1 MGGVGPS
8 PLHGGKR
15 SMNIC
20 LDVRYRNESGSS
32 SYINNIVPAILKK
45 DRNNRYFIIKYPKQ
59 KLLFERDV
67 DEVISSPA
75 GTSDVVQLSWT
86 IGFLPFLMRK
96 KKVDIYHAMKMI
108 GPIWPLT
115 KSVVPMH
122 SIYSSYKG
130 QFPLNLKTRVF
141 IYLDGNRVVKRA
153 DHLIA
158 VSDFV
163 GEYLMEEFGI
173 PREKIDVVYH
183 GIDSSFQVYSA
194 ERISP
199 VLKKFNLPAN
209 YVLCVGNVTPVKN
222 HLTAVRAL
230 ANEKNRTDIHL
241 VIAGDLGNAY
251 AQRVRE
257 EIQAHGLSG
266 RVSLL
271 GFVAGT
277 DLISLMSGARLLLF
291 PSLTEGCPVTMLE
304 ALKCGLPIVASK
316 RGGLWDVGKDCCLFV
331 EDPSD
336 DKSFSAHMMNIL
348 NSDAFRDEMQ
358 KKALR
363 KASEFTWEKAAE
375 AHIRSY
381 EMVGESPCRRVE
393 YKSHTVDFGFWKHRH
408 P

>member
-1 MGGVGPS
+1 
-8 PLHGGKR
+8 
-15 SMNIC
+15 MNIC
-20 LDVRYRNESGSS
+20 LDVRYKKESGSS
-32 SYINNIVPAILKK
+32 SYINHIVPAILKK
-45 DRNNRYFIIKYPKQ
+45 DRNNRYLIIKYPKQ
-59 KLLFERDV
+59 KLFFEKDV
-67 DEVISSPA
+67 SETILSPA
-75 GTSDVVQLSWT
+75 GTSDVVQLAWT
-86 IGFLPFLMRK
+86 IGIVPFLMRK
-96 KKVDIYHAMKMI
+96 KEVDIYHSMKMI
-108 GPIWPLT
+108 GPIWMPT
-115 KSVVPMH
+115 KSVMTMH
-122 SIYSSYKG
+122 SIYGNYKG
-130 QFPLNLKTRVF
+130 QFPVNWKTKIF
-141 IYLDGNRVVKRA
+141 IYIDGNRVVKRA
-153 DHLIA
+153 DRVIA

-163 GEYLMEEFGI
+163 EDYLIESFGV

-183 GIDSSFQVYSA
+183 GIDSNFQMYTS

-241 VIAGDLGNAY
+241 VIAGDLSNAY

-257 EIQAHGLSG
+257 EIQAHGLSK

-277 DLISLMSGARLLLF
+277 DLISLMSGAKFLLF

-316 RGGLWDVGKDCCLFV
+316 RGGLWDIGKDCCLFV

-348 NSDAFRDEMQ
+348 NSDAFREEMR

-363 KASEFTWEKAAE
+363 KASEFTWENAAE

-381 EMVGESPCRRVE
+381 EMAGKSPCRGVE
-393 YKSHTVDFGFWKHRH
+393 YKPHTVDFGPWKHRH

>member
-1 MGGVGPS
+1 
-8 PLHGGKR
+8 
-15 SMNIC
+15 MNIC

-45 DRNNRYFIIKYPKQ
+45 DRKNRYFIIKYPKQ
-59 KLLFERDV
+59 KLLFEPDV

-86 IGFLPFLMRK
+86 IGILPLLMMH
-96 KKVDIYHAMKMI
+96 KKVDVYHAMKMI

-115 KSVVPMH
+115 KSVVTMH

-130 QFPLNLKTRVF
+130 QFPLNLKTRIF
-141 IYLDGNRVVKRA
+141 ISLDGNRVVKRA

-230 ANEKNRTDIHL
+230 ANEKARTDVHL
-241 VIAGDLGNAY
+241 VIAGDHRNAY
-251 AQRVRE
+251 AQRVRA
-257 EIQAHGLSG
+257 EIQARDLSR

-271 GFVAGT
+271 GFVGGT
-277 DLISLMSGARLLLF
+277 DLIALMSGAKLLLF

-316 RGGLWDVGKDCCLFV
+316 RGGLWDIGKDCCLFV
-331 EDPSD
+331 EDPVD
-336 DKSFSAHMMNIL
+336 DKSFSDHMMHIL
-348 NSDAFRDEMQ
+348 QSDSLREGMRQNALT
-358 KKALR
+358 KAR
-363 KASEFTWEKAAE
+363 EFSWEQAAA
-375 AHIRSY
+375 AHIRTY
-381 EMVGESPCRRVE
+381 ESVMGFSPSTQDYFSRHE
-393 YKSHTVDFGFWKHRH
+393 VDARKI
-408 P
+408 